1 MRESNR
7 EAYETFLAA
16 LATVGLRSS
25 IRAEATS
32 TVGWGAIGS
41 IEGVPVVV
49 ELKPAPAL
57 ADVLAI
63 DRAESHGA
71 YKVLVAR
78 RVSAAVREALAQRDI
93 GYFDGRGRL
102 RLWRRPL
109 FVDTDVPAVAGLSA
123 ERRPPSLDVPSL
135 LDVAL
140 AVLDSSVAGGVR
152 ATAKLVG
159 RAPGTVSKQL
169 AALRAAHL
177 VGDDAEP
184 MVPDL
189 FDAVV
194 DVWRPIRV
202 PLAALPRED
211 AGPVN
216 ERLQLG
222 WDDPMGPGWVLADL
236 FAAAAWGA
244 PVVLAGDASRDFYVP
259 DARTLR
265 RARTL
270 LGDAEFGRH
279 ACTVAVAPAPFVCRR
294 RYDRT
299 DTFDDPFFA
308 PSPVIAALDL
318 ASDPGRGRDTLDLWS
333 RNLPPEVR
341 RVW

>member
-1 MRESNR
+1 VREPNR
-7 EAYETFLAA
+7 EACEAFLAA
-16 LATVGLRSS
+16 LAAVGLHAS
-25 IRAEATS
+25 IRADAMS
-32 TVGWGAIGS
+32 AVGWDATGS

-49 ELKPAPAL
+49 ELKPVPAV

-78 RVSAAVREALAQRDI
+78 RVSAAVREALTERDI
-93 GYFDGRGRL
+93 GYFDARGRL

-109 FVDTDVPAVAGLSA
+109 LIDTDVPAVNGLSA
-123 ERRPPSLDVPSL
+123 ERRPLRLDVPSL

-140 AVLDSSVAGGVR
+140 AVLESSAAGGVR
-152 ATAKLVG
+152 AMAKLVG

-169 AALRAAHL
+169 AALRAAFL

-194 DVWRPIRV
+194 DVWRPVRV
-202 PLAALPRED
+202 PLAALPREG

-222 WDDPMGPGWVLADL
+222 WDDPTGPGWVLADL
-236 FAAAAWGA
+236 LAAAAWGV
-244 PVVLAGDASRDFYVP
+244 PVVLAGDAPRDFYVP
-259 DARTLR
+259 DARVLR
-265 RARTL
+265 QARTL

-299 DTFDDPFFA
+299 ETFNEPFFA

-318 ASDPGRGRDTLDLWS
+318 ASDPGRGRETLDLWS

>member
-1 MRESNR
+1 MRGIDGEVWD
-7 EAYETFLAA
+7 TFLGS
-16 LATVGLRSS
+16 LATVGLHASM
-25 IRAEATS
+25 RAEPGSDA
-32 TVGWGAIGS
+32 GWDAIGS

-49 ELKPAPAL
+49 DLKPVPAV
-57 ADVLAI
+57 ADVLAF

-78 RVSAAVREALAQRDI
+78 RVSAAVREALTERDI

-109 FVDTDVPAVAGLSA
+109 LVDTDVPAVAGLPA
-123 ERRPPSLDVPSL
+123 ERRPLRLDVPSL

-140 AVLDSSVAGGVR
+140 AVLDGSAAGGVR

-177 VGDDAEP
+177 IGDDAEP

-189 FDAVV
+189 FDAVA
-194 DVWRPIRV
+194 DVWRPVRA
-202 PLAALPRED
+202 PLTALPREG
-211 AGPVN
+211 AGPVK

-222 WDDPMGPGWVLADL
+222 WDDPTGPGWVFADL

-244 PVVLAGDASRDFYVP
+244 PVVLAGDAPRDFYVP
-259 DARTLR
+259 NARTLR
-265 RARTL
+265 QARTL

-294 RYDRT
+294 RYVRT
-299 DTFDDPFFA
+299 ETFNEPFFA

-318 ASDPGRGRDTLDLWS
+318 ASDPGRGRETLDLWS

-341 RVW
+341 RAW

>member
-1 MRESNR
+1 MSGSTGELWD
-7 EAYETFLAA
+7 ALLAA
-16 LATVGLRSS
+16 LATVGLHAS
-25 IRAEATS
+25 IRAEATTS
-32 TVGWGAIGS
+32 VGWDAIGS

-49 ELKPAPAL
+49 KLKPVPAV
-57 ADVLAI
+57 ADVLAF
-63 DRAESHGA
+63 DRAESEGA

-78 RVSAAVREALAQRDI
+78 RVSAAVRAALTERDI

-109 FVDTDVPAVAGLSA
+109 LVDTDVPAVAGLPVEGRA
-123 ERRPPSLDVPSL
+123 LRLDVPSL

-140 AVLDSSVAGGVR
+140 AVLDGSGAGGVR
-152 ATAKLVG
+152 AMAKLVG

-177 VGDDAEP
+177 VGDYAEP

-189 FDAVV
+189 FEEVV
-194 DVWRPIRV
+194 DVWWPVRV
-202 PLAALPRED
+202 PLAALPREG

-222 WDDPMGPGWVLADL
+222 WDDPTGPGWVLADL

-244 PVVLAGDASRDFYVP
+244 PVVLAGDAPRDFYVP

-265 RARTL
+265 QARTL

-279 ACTVAVAPAPFVCRR
+279 TCTVAIAPAPFVCRR

-299 DTFDDPFFA
+299 GTFGHPFLA

-318 ASDPGRGRDTLDLWS
+318 ASDPGRGRETLDLWS
-333 RNLPPEVR
+333 RNLPPEMR

>member
-1 MRESNR
+1 MRGSNG
-7 EAYETFLAA
+7 ELWDTFLAA
-16 LATVGLRSS
+16 LATVGLHAS
-25 IRAEATS
+25 IRAEANS
-32 TVGWGAIGS
+32 AAGWDAIGS

-49 ELKPAPAL
+49 ELKPVPAL
-57 ADVLAI
+57 ADVLAF

-71 YKVLVAR
+71 YKVLVAG
-78 RVSAAVREALAQRDI
+78 RVSAAVREALTERDI

-102 RLWRRPL
+102 RFWRRPL
-109 FVDTDVPAVAGLSA
+109 LVDTDVPVVAGLSPA
-123 ERRPPSLDVPSL
+123 PRPPRFDVPSL

-140 AVLDSSVAGGVR
+140 AVLAGAAAGGVR

-177 VGDDAEP
+177 VGEDAEA

-189 FDAVV
+189 FDTVI
-194 DVWRPIRV
+194 DVWRPVRV
-202 PLAALPRED
+202 PLAALPRAG

-244 PVVLAGDASRDFYVP
+244 PVVLAGNAPRDFYVP

-265 RARTL
+265 QARTL

-299 DTFDDPFFA
+299 DTFEDPFFA

-318 ASDPGRGRDTLDLWS
+318 ASDPGRGRETLDLWS

>member
-1 MRESNR
+1 MRGSNSD
-7 EAYETFLAA
+7 AWDTFPSALAA
-16 LATVGLRSS
+16 VGLHVSIEAEPTATVGYD
-25 IRAEATS
+25 
-32 TVGWGAIGS
+32 AIGS

-49 ELKPAPAL
+49 KLKPVPDV
-57 ADVLAI
+57 ADVLAF
-63 DRAESHGA
+63 DRVDSKGA
-71 YKVLVAR
+71 YKVLVASR
-78 RVSAAVREALAQRDI
+78 ISAAVRDALTQRDI

-109 FVDTDVPAVAGLSA
+109 LVDTDFPAFAGLSA
-123 ERRPPSLDVPSL
+123 ERGPPRLDVPSL

-140 AVLDSSVAGGVR
+140 AVLEGSAARGVR
-152 ATAKLVG
+152 ATAKLLG
-159 RAPGTVSKQL
+159 RSPGTVSKQL
-169 AALRAAHL
+169 ASLRAAHL

-184 MVPDL
+184 TVPDL

-194 DVWRPIRV
+194 DVWRPVRV
-202 PLAALPRED
+202 PLAALPRVGV
-211 AGPVN
+211 GPVN

-222 WDDPMGPGWVLADL
+222 LDDPMGPGWVLADL

-244 PVVLAGDASRDFYVP
+244 PVVLAGDAPRDFYVP

-265 RARTL
+265 QARTL

-279 ACTVAVAPAPFVCRR
+279 ACTVAVAPARFVCRR

-299 DTFDDPFFA
+299 DAFDDPFFA
-308 PSPVIAALDL
+308 PSSVTAALDL
-318 ASDPGRGRDTLDLWS
+318 ASDPGRGRETLELWS
-333 RNLPPEVR
+333 LNLPPEVR